1 LAEQSFGL
9 EGRILEHQ
17 IVAEQEQE
25 LRTGV
30 REHRTEIQG
39 PHIEEQEL
47 RIEVQELHIEVQE
60 LHIEVHYL
68 VDCTSS
74 REVTSPNLVV
84 QTVLHLD
91 FLQVVH
97 TYLCF
102 VQVDCRSLTC

>member
-47 RIEVQELHIEVQE
+47 RIEVQELHIEV
-60 LHIEVHYL
+60 HYL